1 MEQKR
6 FSTPVA
12 VTDVTVTDAFWQR
25 EMELVRREV
34 IPYQWDALNDRVPD
48 AEPSW
53 CMHNFRAAARLVTR
67 IRETNMPAPS
77 VTPRGFQILPEE
89 GEQPD
94 PDSFYGFVFQD
105 SDFYKW
111 IEAVAYSLAQH
122 PDEKLEQVVDEAID
136 VIAQAQM
143 PDGYLN
149 TYYILHGVDKAFTNL
164 KDHHELYCLGHLAEA
179 AVAYYQATGKDQ
191 LLQVACR
198 YADCV
203 ANRFGPEEGKC
214 HGYPGHEI
222 TEMALLRL
230 SEVTGCEK
238 YRQLAG
244 YFIDARGTLPHYF
257 AREDN
262 ARRVA
267 RGEKPQQEKPE
278 KYVYYQADKPVRE
291 QQEAE
296 GHAVRAMYLYSG
308 MADMARLT
316 GDEGL
321 EAACERLWQS
331 AVEKQRYITGG
342 VGSTVHGEAFTFPYD
357 LPNDAAYSE
366 TCAAIGLVFFARRML
381 QMRPDSRYADVMEQ
395 ALYNTVLAGMA
406 LDGKSFF
413 YVNPLEVV
421 PESCHQDQ
429 RLQHVKPVRQK
440 WFGCACCPPNIARL
454 VSSLPS
460 YVYTVGEDTLYT
472 HLYVGGTVRA
482 KLAGQ
487 DVKLRVDSAMP
498 WEGNVRVTVEADGA
512 PCTLAFR
519 LPGWCDNPRVDCPGK
534 ELTVR
539 DGYAYLTGLWRTG
552 DTVTLTLP
560 MRVKVMAADSRVRE
574 DAGQVALT
582 RGPITYCA
590 EEADNGAALHLLRL
604 HPAAMGAVEMVH
616 SDVFGHDAVLLK
628 VPAARVKP
636 RAQGGLYA
644 EWQPEE
650 EEPFTLTMIP
660 YYAWAN
666 RGEGEM
672 RVWLPAR

>member
-34 IPYQWDALNDRVPD
+34 IPYQWEALNDRVPD

-222 TEMALLRL
+222 AEMALLRL

-238 YRQLAG
+238 
-244 YFIDARGTLPHYF
+244 
-257 AREDN
+257 
-262 ARRVA
+262 
-267 RGEKPQQEKPE
+267 
-278 KYVYYQADKPVRE
+278 
-291 QQEAE
+291 
-296 GHAVRAMYLYSG
+296 
-308 MADMARLT
+308 
-316 GDEGL
+316 
-321 EAACERLWQS
+321 
-331 AVEKQRYITGG
+331 
-342 VGSTVHGEAFTFPYD
+342 
-357 LPNDAAYSE
+357 
-366 TCAAIGLVFFARRML
+366 
-381 QMRPDSRYADVMEQ
+381 
-395 ALYNTVLAGMA
+395 
-406 LDGKSFF
+406 
-413 YVNPLEVV
+413 
-421 PESCHQDQ
+421 
-429 RLQHVKPVRQK
+429 
-440 WFGCACCPPNIARL
+440 
-454 VSSLPS
+454 
-460 YVYTVGEDTLYT
+460 
-472 HLYVGGTVRA
+472 
-482 KLAGQ
+482 
-487 DVKLRVDSAMP
+487 
-498 WEGNVRVTVEADGA
+498 
-512 PCTLAFR
+512 
-519 LPGWCDNPRVDCPGK
+519 
-534 ELTVR
+534 
-539 DGYAYLTGLWRTG
+539 
-552 DTVTLTLP
+552 
-560 MRVKVMAADSRVRE
+560 
-574 DAGQVALT
+574 
-582 RGPITYCA
+582 
-590 EEADNGAALHLLRL
+590 
-604 HPAAMGAVEMVH
+604 
-616 SDVFGHDAVLLK
+616 
-628 VPAARVKP
+628 
-636 RAQGGLYA
+636 
-644 EWQPEE
+644 
-650 EEPFTLTMIP
+650 
-660 YYAWAN
+660 
-666 RGEGEM
+666 
-672 RVWLPAR
+672 